1 MPKEKE
7 LISVSTFL
15 SNDIIER
22 KIYLIRGKKVMF
34 DRDLAALYGVDT
46 GHFNQAVSRNLDRF
60 PEDFMFQL
68 NDREFKNL
76 ISQFGISSW
85 GGIRKKPRVFT
96 EHGILMLS
104 SVLSS
109 KRAVQVSIQIMRTF
123 TKIRE
128 FILNHRDLQK
138 KIEALERKYDDQFK
152 VVFETIKELEEPI
165 KLKRKRVIGFD
176 VKY

>member
-1 MPKEKE
+1 MPKEKQ
-7 LISVSTFL
+7 LIPVSTFL
-15 SNDIIER
+15 SHDTIER

-46 GHFNQAVSRNLDRF
+46 GHLSQAVSINLDRL
-60 PEDFMFQL
+60 PVDFMFQL
-68 NDREFKNL
+68 DNREFKNL

-104 SVLSS
+104 SILNSR
-109 KRAVQVSIQIMRTF
+109 RAIQVNIQIMRTF

-128 FILNHRDLQK
+128 YILSHAHLQR
-138 KIEALERKYDDQFK
+138 KIKALEGKYDAQFK
-152 VVFETIKELEEPI
+152 VVFETIRELEEPI
-165 KLKRKRVIGFD
+165 RKRRNKQIGFHA
-176 VKY
+176 K